1 MSDCKSRIKGRT
13 HERRLAPLM
22 YSEGETKELAVA
34 S

>member
-1 MSDCKSRIKGRT
+1 MSDYKSRIKRI

-22 YSEGETKELAVA
+22 YSEDETKELAVA

>member
-1 MSDCKSRIKGRT
+1 MSDLRSKVKRRM

-22 YSEGETKELAVA
+22 YSEDETKELAVA